1 MSALRKAI
9 ALSGGEKYVTL
20 AIHFVSTV
28 IVARLLTPEEI
39 GIYSVG
45 AAAVAIANVLRDF
58 GVTTYLIQEPDI
70 DRARI
75 RTAFTITLAIGWTLG
90 AVVVLAAPVIAGFYG
105 ERGVEAVLHVIALN
119 FFLIP
124 FGSVALALLRRDMR
138 FQHMFW
144 VGVASALAH
153 ATVVVSLA
161 HAGYG
166 YMSLAWAAV
175 AGVLVQ
181 VAGALSTTPQRF
193 VGMPSLREARRVL
206 AFGGRIG
213 LANVTNEVANAA
225 PDLILGRALGFTTL
239 GYFNRALGF
248 VQLFE
253 YAVID
258 ALRPVWLPFFAR
270 QQREGGDVR
279 AAYLRALGYMLMIAW
294 PALAAMAMLAPV
306 LIGLL
311 YGDQWGPAVP
321 IAYVLVLAIAVRVP
335 AVLTGAVLTARGLAP
350 LVLRIAVIA
359 TTLKVLA
366 LLLGAPHGVMAAAI
380 GYVLAE
386 ALTSLLT
393 LRHAADRLVFG
404 VGVLMRPMLHAAG
417 VAGSIVGVLVLYVY
431 SGLVVLEL
439 GTGIL
444 HLLFC
449 LASVFAI
456 WCAALVALRHPL
468 LAEAMD
474 MLRGRPGNP

>member
-1 MSALRKAI
+1 MSGLRQAI

-20 AIHFVSTV
+20 VIHFVSTV

-70 DRARI
+70 DRVRV
-75 RTAFTITLAIGWTLG
+75 RTAFTLTLAIGWSLG
-90 AVVVLAAPVIAGFYG
+90 GVVYLAAPAIAGFYG
-105 ERGVEAVLHVIALN
+105 ESGVEAVLHVIALN

-138 FQHMFW
+138 FKPMFR

-153 ATVVVSLA
+153 AVVVVSLA
-161 HAGYG
+161 HAGFG
-166 YMSLAWAAV
+166 YLSLAWAAV

-181 VAGALSTTPQRF
+181 VAGALSATPQRF
-193 VGMPSLREARRVL
+193 VGMPTLREARRVL
-206 AFGGRIG
+206 SFGGRIG
-213 LANVTNEVANAA
+213 LANVTNEIAIAA

-258 ALRPVWLPFFAR
+258 ALRPVWLPYFSR
-270 QQREGGDVR
+270 QQREGVDVR
-279 AAYLRALGYMLMIAW
+279 AAYLRALGYMLIVAW

-311 YGDQWGPAVP
+311 YGSQWGPAVP
-321 IAYVLVLAIAVRVP
+321 IAYVLVLAVAVRVP

-350 LVLRIAVIA
+350 LVLRIAAIA

-386 ALTSLLT
+386 TATSLLT
-393 LRHAADRLVFG
+393 LRYAVHRLNFAAGALWRPMLDAVG
-404 VGVLMRPMLHAAG
+404 VAGGVVGVLALC
-417 VAGSIVGVLVLYVY
+417 VY
-431 SGLVVLEL
+431 SGLVVLEPGAGL
-439 GTGIL
+439 L
-444 HLLFC
+444 HLLLC
-449 LASVFAI
+449 LVSALVI
-456 WCAALVALRHPL
+456 WCAALYVLRHPL
-468 LAEAMD
+468 LLEGVD
-474 MLRGRPGNP
+474 MLRGRLDRS

>member
-1 MSALRKAI
+1 MSGLRRAI

-70 DRARI
+70 DRVRV
-75 RTAFTITLAIGWTLG
+75 RTAFTITLAIGWSLG
-90 AVVVLAAPVIAGFYG
+90 GVVYLAAPALAGFYG
-105 ERGVEAVLHVIALN
+105 ESGVEAVLHVIALN
-119 FFLIP
+119 FLLIP

-138 FQHMFW
+138 FQHMFR

-153 ATVVVSLA
+153 AVVVVSLA
-161 HAGYG
+161 HAGLG

-181 VAGALSTTPQRF
+181 VAGALSATPQRF
-193 VGMPSLREARRVL
+193 VGMPTLREARRVL
-206 AFGGRIG
+206 SFGGRIG

-225 PDLILGRALGFTTL
+225 PDLILGRVLGFTTL

-258 ALRPVWLPFFAR
+258 ALRPVWLPYFSR
-270 QQREGGDVR
+270 QQREGADVR
-279 AAYLRALGYMLMIAW
+279 AAYLRALGYLLIVAW
-294 PALAAMAMLAPV
+294 PALATMAMLAPV

-311 YGDQWGPAVP
+311 YGGQWGPAVP

-335 AVLTGAVLTARGLAP
+335 AVLTNAVLTARGLAP
-350 LVLRIAVIA
+350 LVLRIAAVA
-359 TTLKVLA
+359 ATLKVLA
-366 LLLGAPHGVMAAAI
+366 LLLGAPHGVMAAAT

-386 ALTSLLT
+386 ALTSLMT
-393 LRHAADRLVFG
+393 LRYAAHRLGFAAG
-404 VGVLMRPMLHAAG
+404 TLWRPMLHAVG
-417 VAGSIVGVLVLYVY
+417 VAGGVTGVLAIYVY
-431 SGLVVLEL
+431 SGLVVLAL
-439 GTGIL
+439 DTGLL

-449 LASVFAI
+449 LASALAI
-456 WCAALVALRHPL
+456 WCAALYVLRHPL
-468 LAEAMD
+468 LLEAVD
-474 MLRGRPGNP
+474 MLRGRLRRS